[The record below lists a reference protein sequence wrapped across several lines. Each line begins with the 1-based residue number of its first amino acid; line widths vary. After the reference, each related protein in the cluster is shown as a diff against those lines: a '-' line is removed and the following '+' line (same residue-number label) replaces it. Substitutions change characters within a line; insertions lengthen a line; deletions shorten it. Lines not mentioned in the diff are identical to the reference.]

1 MGDEKHVPCSDTA
14 IANAQVDDCRMP
26 VLFHRATAIQ
36 VLEDDVDDNREVMVL
51 AHAST
56 PAFIARQDTKH

>member
-14 IANAQVDDCRMP
+14 IANAQVDNCRMP

-36 VLEDDVDDNREVMVL
+36 VLEDDVDDNREVWFSY
-51 AHAST
+51 ANSSFYCS
-56 PAFIARQDTKH
+56 PRYQY